1 MVYESFKIVHMF
13 KNVEYSS
20 LISDKNQMFGYFLHK
35 NKDFTEGRVSFKEY
49 TFDEFVTE
57 YSFDELA
64 RFIGIEYRNKHG
76 ELYFCGTRYDTEM
89 SLMLELRSCKKI
101 LKITVEY

>member
-20 LISDKNQMFGYFLHK
+20 LISDKSQMFEYFLKK
-35 NKDFTEGRVSFKEY
+35 NKDFTNGKISFKEY
-49 TFDEFVTE
+49 TFDDFVAE
-57 YSFDELA
+57 YSSDELA
-64 RFIGIEYRNKHG
+64 RFVGIEYENKYG
-76 ELYFCGTRYDTEM
+76 ELYFCGMKYDTEM
-89 SLMLELRSCKKI
+89 SLMLELRSCKKL